1 MMSSAIQIP
10 ASGLC
15 AWSLHVLPMFGGFPP
30 GALISSHRLQTR
42 RIPIPTKITKYH
54 RFNISDLL
62 QDTGYNRYVVK
73 VKAIDGGRE
82 SVFAESQIFSFNYL
96 TTATIFCDLEFP
108 TVTLFPRDGN
118 LFVKFVNPLHLY
130 RDTPALR
137 NLLDTDKLKYTL
149 KYISGKISK
158 NATCSVEEHE
168 CESSVSVP
176 EEQEKYCITPSGW
189 IRQTRVQE
197 TGPYCY
203 SGTLNPGDLEFPTV
217 TLFPRDGNL
226 FVKFVN
232 PLHLYRDT
240 PALRNLLDTDKLK
253 YTLISG
259 KISKTATCSVEEREC
274 ESSVSFPEEQEKYCI
289 TPSGWIRQ
297 TRVQETGPYCYS
309 GTLNPGPPVISIVIS
324 VLVVFLL
331 FLLLSLATVFLVIF
345 LSKKIKKENLSM
357 FPQFLEDISTH
368 TPLITPNS
376 EPVAKNPRVEPTG
389 EIPSNKPCDLQ
400 ESTTQLETSAN
411 SGDLSDRSENEDM
424 YEGSGSTEV
433 TSVSPYNQYGYRD
446 NLSSSECLVYD
457 RGHMLLEMSPGDLVK
472 NYG

>member
-1 MMSSAIQIP
+1 MRAP
-10 ASGLC
+10 
-15 AWSLHVLPMFGGFPP
+15 VLRILETLTVLTVLSRSTHSTNTTVPPPSNVIVTCNSYGVEVEWTATNLSEKAEFLLEVKQDFG
-30 GALISSHRLQTR
+30 
-42 RIPIPTKITKYH
+42 IPIPTKITKYH

-62 QDTGYNRYVVK
+62 QDTGYNRYLVK

-82 SVFAESQIFSFNYL
+82 SVFAESQIFSFSYK

-149 KYISGKISK
+149 ISGKISK
-158 NATCSVEEHE
+158 N
-168 CESSVSVP
+168 
-176 EEQEKYCITPSGW
+176 
-189 IRQTRVQE
+189 
-197 TGPYCY
+197 
-203 SGTLNPGDLEFPTV
+203 
-217 TLFPRDGNL
+217 
-226 FVKFVN
+226 
-232 PLHLYRDT
+232 
-240 PALRNLLDTDKLK
+240 
-253 YTLISG
+253 
-259 KISKTATCSVEEREC
+259 ATCSVEEREC
-274 ESSVSFPEEQEKYCI
+274 ESSVSFPEEQEEYCI
-289 TPSGWIRQ
+289 TLSGWIRQ
-297 TRVQETGPYCYS
+297 TRVQGTELYCYS
-309 GTLNPGPPVISIVIS
+309 ETLNPGPPVISIVIP

-424 YEGSGSTEV
+424 YEGSGSTGV

-457 RGHMLLEMSPGDLVK
+457 RGHVLLEMSPGDLVK